1 MFNVDL
7 PEFMLVAV
15 LALVVL
21 GPKELPTVMRTVG
34 KWVSKARGV
43 ANQFRGSLDD
53 MVRESELAEM
63 EKKWQEENAR
73 IMREHEASLAAV
85 TGETPAAL
93 PAPETITDAAEEPAP
108 KPKRR
113 KKSAA

>member
-7 PEFMLVAV
+7 PEFLFVAF

-21 GPKELPTVMRTVG
+21 GPKELPLVMRKVG
-34 KWVSKARGV
+34 HWVGKARGV

-63 EKKWQEENAR
+63 EKKWQEENAK
-73 IMREHEASLAAV
+73 IMREHEATMATINGSMSESADMPALPDA
-85 TGETPAAL
+85 TDTPAATSD
-93 PAPETITDAAEEPAP
+93 PAAKA
-108 KPKRR
+108 
-113 KKSAA
+113 